1 MVPAAQLRLDVGPG
15 APSSGGRGAELP
27 AAVRR
32 CAYRHA
38 AKSMETHFNEALVAE
53 LAAAEK
59 QVQQSYRPI
68 IAVHKWFAR
77 RPGTLFRG
85 LALAE
90 LVHRPLAEH
99 YFSAHD
105 LDGVI
110 LDPFMGGGTTLF
122 EANRVGLSV
131 VGYDTNPMSRWLVER
146 ELEDLDV
153 DAFEQAGERIA
164 ADVEDEL
171 RDLYTTTCEECS
183 NDVPVK
189 SFLWVKTHVC
199 ECGHETLLFPG
210 SLVAGRKMKR
220 HTHDVVVCGS
230 CRTVDQ
236 FLPEETPEDCQCCG
250 AAYAAT
256 KVPAKGEC
264 RCGRPFVVGRPTHG
278 GPPKHTLFAL
288 EYHCATC
295 KRREGRRGRFFKG
308 AGADDHAR
316 FDWARERF
324 SAMES
329 PYWPEDAIPA
339 GDETNRLLRWGY
351 RRFRDLHNE
360 RQLLGLAVLAD
371 RIRTAPIELQSAL
384 ATVYSDVI
392 RYQNMV
398 CRYDTAALK
407 ILDVFSIHGF
417 PVHRVQCEA
426 ALIGVPRVGSGGYR
440 HFLAKYAAAKRY
452 CREPFETMKVDG
464 RKKKLHVPGERI
476 ASNLIA
482 DPADLGKK
490 RAALL
495 RCASIGV
502 EGLPEASVDMVL
514 TDPPYFANVQYSE
527 LMDFCYAWLRKLML
541 DTPFFGRET
550 SRSQDEVT
558 GNVTGGRGIDAFAER
573 LSGVYQAATHA
584 LRPGSPFVFTYHH
597 NDLHSYAAL
606 IVAVLDAGL
615 VPITTIVCPSEMRG
629 SIHINS
635 ADSSRVDTVF
645 VLRKPPTPVV
655 GDLGLAVHER
665 LTVHVQNL
673 VAAELKVTN
682 GDRRC
687 IRHGLLA
694 EDTMRALAKTWN
706 PRAPIEDRMAVARA
720 KLVELSEAAGVDA
733 PKPVEATA

>member
-1 MVPAAQLRLDVGPG
+1 MFPGPQLRLDFGRS
-15 APSSGGRGAELP
+15 APSTGCLGAEVP
-27 AAVRR
+27 VAVCR
-32 CAYRHA
+32 ATYRHA
-38 AKSMETHFNEALVAE
+38 VKSMETHFDEALVAE

-105 LDGVI
+105 LDGVV
-110 LDPFMGGGTTLF
+110 LDPFMGGGTALF

-146 ELEDLDV
+146 ELEDFDV
-153 DAFEQAGERIA
+153 EAFEQVGEAIA
-164 ADVEDEL
+164 ADVEGEL
-171 RDLYTTTCEECS
+171 RALYTTRCQECR
-183 NDVPVK
+183 DEVPVK

-210 SLVAGRKMKR
+210 SLVAGRKMER
-220 HTHDVVVCGS
+220 HTHDVLVCGN

-236 FLPEETPEDCQCCG
+236 FLPDETPEDCRHCG
-250 AAYAAT
+250 AAYPNT

-264 RCGRPFVVGRPTHG
+264 RCGRSFVVGRPTVE

-288 EYHCATC
+288 EYHCERC
-295 KRREGRRGRFFKG
+295 KVREGRRGRFFKG
-308 AGADDHAR
+308 ADADDHAR
-316 FDWARERF
+316 FDQARERF
-324 SAMES
+324 AATES
-329 PYWPEDAIPA
+329 PYWPEDPIPV

-351 RRFRDLHNE
+351 RWFRDLHNE
-360 RQLLGLAVLAD
+360 RQLLGLALLAD
-371 RIRTAPIELQSAL
+371 RIRRAPVELQPAL
-384 ATVYSDVI
+384 ATVYSDFI

-407 ILDVFSIHGF
+407 VLDVFSVHGF
-417 PVHRVQCEA
+417 PVHRIQCEA
-426 ALIGVPRVGSGGYR
+426 ALVGVPRVGSGGYR

-452 CREPFETMKVDG
+452 CREPFETRRLNG
-464 RKKKLHVPGERI
+464 RKKKLHIAGERI
-476 ASNLIA
+476 ASNLID
-482 DPADLGKK
+482 DPGDLNRK
-490 RAALL
+490 RATLL
-495 RCASIGV
+495 RCASISVDGM
-502 EGLPEASVDMVL
+502 PEATVDMVL

-527 LMDFCYAWLRKLML
+527 LMDFCYAWLRKLMP
-541 DTPFFGRET
+541 DVPFFARET
-550 SRSQDEVT
+550 SKSDNEVT
-558 GNVTGGRGIDAFAER
+558 GNVTGGRGIDAFAQR
-573 LSGVYQAATHA
+573 LSDVYRAATHA

-655 GDLGLAVHER
+655 GDLGLPIHER
-665 LTVHVQNL
+665 LTAHVANL
-673 VAAELKVTN
+673 VSADLKVTN

-694 EDTMRALAKTWN
+694 EDTMRALAKNWDPT
-706 PRAPIEDRMAVARA
+706 APIEARMATARS
-720 KLVELSEAAGVDA
+720 KLVELSDAAGVDA
-733 PKPVEATA
+733 PEPVEATA